1 MLLDITFKIIRLA
14 ADLERHKFYHEDLK
28 CTNIIRRHADGEIF
42 FIDLGG
48 GLTRGMYREERESV
62 IRYGDGPDATDALFT
77 LGRTLW
83 ELWTAD
89 SPWKDVPL
97 DLIKDETVR
106 SIIMDCEQGNVESI
120 HCLSEKFSV

>member
-1 MLLDITFKIIRLA
+1 
-14 ADLERHKFYHEDLK
+14 
-28 CTNIIRRHADGEIF
+28 
-42 FIDLGG
+42 
-48 GLTRGMYREERESV
+48 MYREERESV